1 MINRNP
7 SSDELKKFGI
17 IFSIFLSIFF
27 GIILT
32 FIFKKNI
39 NIYYWAVPV
48 AIIFLLSIVLPKS
61 LKYLFLLWM
70 TIAYIIGRIN
80 ATIILSVVFF
90 LLITPISFI
99 LKLLGKDYMDK
110 KYNKE
115 ISTYRIETKNRN
127 SKHMEK
133 PY

>member
-1 MINRNP
+1 MINKNP
-7 SSDELKKFGI
+7 SSNELKKFGM
-17 IFSIFLSIFF
+17 IFSVFLAIFF
-27 GIILT
+27 GVILT
-32 FIFKKNI
+32 FVFKKNI

-48 AIIFLLSIVLPKS
+48 VIIFLLSIVLPKS

-90 LLITPISFI
+90 LLITPVSFI

-115 ISTYRIETKNRN
+115 ISTYRIETKNRS